1 MNEVPFDLIYRKA
14 KKIRTNLLLYTE
26 KCIKQNQKKEHNS
39 KINNLL
45 SKNQFQ
51 EVSFEVSFEE
61 FYSENTVQI
70 FTQKFENKEKK
81 IIPNLSSISFY
92 HTSEKSLCTFKNISD
107 LSTTNESTESIK
119 NNNNEIDKKNND
131 NYFYFFNKK
140 SKTKTEKIEK
150 MFLFKKNNNFPIDY
164 ENINKHRN
172 KNIKSINGNLTYD
185 YKKNHTIGKKYLK
198 NLSKYLGAILH
209 KKKKSVKQS
218 FIKKH
223 SKHNKSKK

>member
-1 MNEVPFDLIYRKA
+1 MNEEPFNPIYKKA

-26 KCIKQNQKKEHNS
+26 KYIKQNQKKENNN
-39 KINNLL
+39 KLNNLI
-45 SKNQFQ
+45 NQTQFQ
-51 EVSFEVSFEE
+51 EVSMEVSFEE
-61 FYSENTVQI
+61 FYDEKNVQI

-81 IIPNLSSISFY
+81 VISHLSSISFY
-92 HTSEKSLCTFKNISD
+92 HISEKSLCTFKYLSN
-107 LSTTNESTESIK
+107 LSTVESITKK
-119 NNNNEIDKKNND
+119 NIENDKKKND
-131 NYFYFFNKK
+131 YFFFNKK

-172 KNIKSINGNLTYD
+172 KNIKSINGNLIYD

-198 NLSKYLGAILH
+198 NLNKYLEEILH

>member
-1 MNEVPFDLIYRKA
+1 MNEEPFNPIYKKA

-26 KCIKQNQKKEHNS
+26 KYIKQNQKKENNN
-39 KINNLL
+39 KLNNLI
-45 SKNQFQ
+45 NQTQFQ
-51 EVSFEVSFEE
+51 EVSMEVSFEE
-61 FYSENTVQI
+61 FYDEKNVQI

-81 IIPNLSSISFY
+81 VISHLSSISFY
-92 HTSEKSLCTFKNISD
+92 HISEKSLCTFKYLSN
-107 LSTTNESTESIK
+107 LSTVESITKK
-119 NNNNEIDKKNND
+119 NIENDKKKND
-131 NYFYFFNKK
+131 YFFFNKK

-198 NLSKYLGAILH
+198 NLSKYLGGILH

>member
-1 MNEVPFDLIYRKA
+1 MNEMNEEPFNSIYKKA
-14 KKIRTNLLLYTE
+14 KKIRTSLLLYTE
-26 KCIKQNQKKEHNS
+26 KYIKQNQKKENNN
-39 KINNLL
+39 KLNNLI
-45 SKNQFQ
+45 NQTQFQ
-51 EVSFEVSFEE
+51 EVSMEVSFEE
-61 FYSENTVQI
+61 FYDEKNVQI

-81 IIPNLSSISFY
+81 VIPHLSSISFY
-92 HTSEKSLCTFKNISD
+92 QISEKSLCTFKYLSN
-107 LSTTNESTESIK
+107 LSTVQSMP
-119 NNNNEIDKKNND
+119 KKNIENHKKKND
-131 NYFYFFNKK
+131 NFFFNKK

-223 SKHNKSKK
+223 SKYNKSKK

>member
-1 MNEVPFDLIYRKA
+1 MNEEPFNPIYKKA

-26 KCIKQNQKKEHNS
+26 KYIKQNQKKENNN
-39 KINNLL
+39 KLNNLI
-45 SKNQFQ
+45 NQTQFQ
-51 EVSFEVSFEE
+51 EVSMEVSFEE
-61 FYSENTVQI
+61 FYDEKNVQI

-81 IIPNLSSISFY
+81 VIPNLSSISFY
-92 HTSEKSLCTFKNISD
+92 HISEKSLCTFKYLSN
-107 LSTTNESTESIK
+107 LSTVESITKK
-119 NNNNEIDKKNND
+119 NIENDKKKND
-131 NYFYFFNKK
+131 YFFFNKK